1 MFFELI
7 NRFNMRSP
15 LARFKTHVRY
25 LSSIQEERRLLSGR
39 VYMVI
44 ILELCKQ
51 KESNPVVLPLV
62 DKKAEILFQ
71 LSVDSLCL
79 SVTLGMVG
87 CSCC

>member
-7 NRFNMRSP
+7 NRFDMRSL
-15 LARFKTHVRY
+15 LARLKTHARY
-25 LSSIQEERRLLSGR
+25 SSSIQEKRRLLSGR

-44 ILELCKQ
+44 ILELCKR
-51 KESNPVVLPLV
+51 KEPNAVVLPLV

-71 LSVDSLCL
+71 LLVDSLCL
-79 SVTLGMVG
+79 SITLGTVG